1 MPIRTTECTVY
12 VCNVANYV
20 IGKADR
26 MLEWHGT
33 CFCVKINSPGLAG
46 GIFMGC
52 LRPQTWHIFFCSLIP
67 YWHLHFLN
75 WNMQH
80 FGNNC
85 RHSNSRCLLGET
97 FEQVAFVFVF
107 LHKKEVKNT
116 CTAEVYILAPQYSTR
131 VMSHLLF
138 TETWQEIGPWYS
150 PWAIMWSVDQ
160 AIHITYH

>member
-1 MPIRTTECTVY
+1 MRMPIRTTECTVY

-33 CFCVKINSPGLAG
+33 CFCVKRINTGRPGLAG

-131 VMSHLLF
+131 VMSYLLF

-150 PWAIMWSVDQ
+150 P
-160 AIHITYH
+160 